1 MPSGL
6 STSGPVDGLF
16 SSFSVVELLAD
27 IAGDVTIP
35 AAAVP
40 EAPLGA
46 DIDQDEELS
55 TA

>member
-16 SSFSVVELLAD
+16 SSSSVVELLAD
-27 IAGDVTIP
+27 LAGDITIP

-40 EAPLGA
+40 EVA
-46 DIDQDEELS
+46 DIDQDELLS
-55 TA
+55 TAS